1 MLDNPE
7 FYEQLRLQIRG
18 EWRAARRPKRI
29 HHTELLDSLIEK
41 RKNKIKNEN
50 QNQRIKEF
58 EKKKKFGLKTG
69 NRPVGIKKS
78 AKYLEESKTRKPN
91 GGVEKIEIEMG
102 EGKDEAT
109 DAKKASAKKPE
120 EESRKKQAN
129 NVYATMFDEVS
140 SSSGND
146 LFGSDQD
153 NEASEGSSDSE
164 DSDLETEPLA
174 KKRKASDQEN
184 KINCQRGLP
193 GLEEANSEALEKK
206 SEAKEGG
213 FCERINQTANQLAGE
228 LRQGSDKVRK
238 LRAKLE
244 QIEKKKKVLFKEKK
258 NYFAFEKDY
267 VRTFQKELLKGN
279 EKTVVGLEK
288 RRTWL
293 EDLNPDGLNVFN
305 YKYLDQSRDKNGP
318 ERIFAEEKTK
328 GENGNML
335 NSLEK
340 KMGLYRKEVDV
351 GLNLS
356 LNERVVKKAN
366 LSKLGLDFK
375 NNNVRKACLNGH
387 WDYREELLS
396 RTLPYVD
403 LNDPYLRSLVE
414 NFNRQKLLGQGPDE
428 GSKPTIYDITK
439 NRSDAMQVK
448 KQYRMILAKI
458 NRGSSLANI
467 DDLKKLKDDIV
478 FDRDC
483 EIGNL
488 LGINKIEDF
497 KENEE
502 IIKNRKRRVK
512 AIHHTPVADKFLHYD
527 FVIKPERVVNLYR

>member
-1 MLDNPE
+1 M
-7 FYEQLRLQIRG
+7 
-18 EWRAARRPKRI
+18 
-29 HHTELLDSLIEK
+29 
-41 RKNKIKNEN
+41 
-50 QNQRIKEF
+50 
-58 EKKKKFGLKTG
+58 
-69 NRPVGIKKS
+69 
-78 AKYLEESKTRKPN
+78 
-91 GGVEKIEIEMG
+91 
-102 EGKDEAT
+102 
-109 DAKKASAKKPE
+109 
-120 EESRKKQAN
+120 
-129 NVYATMFDEVS
+129 
-140 SSSGND
+140 
-146 LFGSDQD
+146 
-153 NEASEGSSDSE
+153 
-164 DSDLETEPLA
+164 
-174 KKRKASDQEN
+174 
-184 KINCQRGLP
+184 
-193 GLEEANSEALEKK
+193 
-206 SEAKEGG
+206 
-213 FCERINQTANQLAGE
+213 
-228 LRQGSDKVRK
+228 
-238 LRAKLE
+238 
-244 QIEKKKKVLFKEKK
+244 
-258 NYFAFEKDY
+258 
-267 VRTFQKELLKGN
+267 
-279 EKTVVGLEK
+279 
-288 RRTWL
+288 

-356 LNERVVKKAN
+356 LNERVVKKVN
-366 LSKLGLDFK
+366 LSNLGLDFK